1 MSGSHTIGFVTAAV
15 VGAVSSGLLVI
26 TGTVLAVDTLR
37 SHGSPNDLDLPF
49 YLLTG
54 GTLLGIMLA
63 SLVAWWLLAPISSVY
78 RRGGLSIV
86 SAFATI
92 PLMLVSI
99 PLNQLLGRTGLF
111 LLLGLTGLCA
121 LGFVRRARRIGTAA

>member
-1 MSGSHTIGFVTAAV
+1 MSGSHTIGFVAAAV
-15 VGAVSSGLLVI
+15 IGAVSSGLLVI
-26 TGTVLAVDTLR
+26 TTTVLAVDTLR
-37 SHGSPNDLDLPF
+37 HRSPNDLDLSF

-63 SLVAWWLLAPISSVY
+63 SLVAWWLLAPVSSAY

-92 PLMLVSI
+92 PLMLICI
-99 PLNQLLGRTGLF
+99 PLNQLLGRPGLF
-111 LLLGLTGLCA
+111 LLLALTSLCA
-121 LGFVRRARRIGTAA
+121 LGFVRRARRIGTVA